1 MPLKRGKPMSV
12 AKRNDGRWLVKFKDT
27 AGCWK
32 QRSFRSEE
40 EARQFDADCQY
51 DNVENSR
58 LTLLEA
64 VLVYLKNTE
73 LAGKTVGIYEYIVCG
88 HDRKNGTHRNGP
100 AEILADRFV
109 DTLTR
114 RDLETVR
121 ENCRTEGISPAST
134 NIYVGKLKAALNW
147 CAENDLLQENPWAKY
162 RQLPGVKHKPR
173 SGTLEEFQRLYPA
186 LPPWLQWASRTAI
199 ALCLRPGVSELFSLE
214 WSSFDWRAKTVTVY
228 MSKVDSTKLVYPP
241 EAYLEEAWMRCREDT
256 AKGLTLVCRSRK
268 DRAISS
274 PLYRGAWSRACQ
286 KTGVNMPMYALRHI
300 AASEMLAGG
309 VDLAAVAAQLGHK
322 DLTTTGAFYTHAL
335 ASAQRRAAQ
344 ALPDCT
350 KMVQNGAE
358 LII

>member
-1 MPLKRGKPMSV
+1 MSV
-12 AKRNDGRWLVKFKDT
+12 AKRGDGRWLVKYKDT
-27 AGCWK
+27 GGRWK
-32 QRSFRSEE
+32 QRSFRSEA

-73 LAGKTVGIYEYIVCG
+73 HAEYTVEQYEFIVCG
-88 HDRKNGTHRNGP
+88 HDRKNGTHRTGP
-100 AEILADRFV
+100 AEILATRFA

-121 ENCRTEGISPAST
+121 ENCRADGLSPSST
-134 NIYVGKLKAALNW
+134 NAYVGKIKAALNW
-147 CAENDLLQENPWAKY
+147 CVENDLLHENPWAKY

-214 WSSFDWRAKTVTVY
+214 WPAFDWRAKTVTVY
-228 MSKVDSTKLVYPP
+228 MPKVDSIKLVYPP

-256 AKGLTLVCRSRK
+256 AKGMTLVCRSRK
-268 DRAISS
+268 NGAISRD
-274 PLYRGAWSRACQ
+274 LYRSAWRRACQ
-286 KTGVNMPMYALRHI
+286 KTGVTMPMYALRHI

-309 VDLAAVAAQLGHK
+309 VDIAAVAAQLGHK

-335 ASAQRRAAQ
+335 ASSQRRAAQ

-350 KMVQNGAE
+350 KLVQNGADFE
-358 LII
+358 HKNQ

>member
-1 MPLKRGKPMSV
+1 MSV

-199 ALCLRPGVSELFSLE
+199 ALCLRPGVSELFSSGKRYYIIIKE
-214 WSSFDWRAKTVTVY
+214 CYTKPAPSIMVQRQRAPSYFSFCPHVPMAPKFH
-228 MSKVDSTKLVYPP
+228 PP
-241 EAYLEEAWMRCREDT
+241 FASGHRGDFAFKACRLIGGGVPRPPPLCMDV
-256 AKGLTLVCRSRK
+256 LTL
-268 DRAISS
+268 
-274 PLYRGAWSRACQ
+274 
-286 KTGVNMPMYALRHI
+286 
-300 AASEMLAGG
+300 
-309 VDLAAVAAQLGHK
+309 
-322 DLTTTGAFYTHAL
+322 
-335 ASAQRRAAQ
+335 
-344 ALPDCT
+344 
-350 KMVQNGAE
+350 
-358 LII
+358 